1 MSMNGTSST
10 AHSRRRSLMMSGLA
24 LRLLIAFIVSWM
36 IVLAFFVSG
45 AVSH

>member
-1 MSMNGTSST
+1 MSMNGISSPV
-10 AHSRRRSLMMSGLA
+10 HSRRRSLMISGLA